1 MSSYEIGEEVK
12 KVNERTLSEMVID
25 SEFDKL
31 LLDVI
36 SKPKSYLTK
45 DNMAL
50 LFKEF
55 LQLTKEK

>member
-12 KVNERTLSEMVID
+12 KLNERTLSEMVID

-36 SKPKSYLTK
+36 SKPKSYLTE

-50 LFKEF
+50 LFNVF